1 MIKVHHLNYSRST
14 RILWLMEE
22 LGLPYEI
29 VPYSR
34 DPKTYRAPDSLKG
47 IHPLGK
53 APVIEDGDLVL
64 AESGAIVE
72 YLVARHGGG
81 RLAPAADTPEWAAYI
96 EWLHYAEGSAM
107 LPIMIH
113 LMGALTGGNGGLGA
127 FAAPEIRHALAY
139 IAGAVQPTGYLLA
152 AFSAADV
159 QMFYVIEA
167 ARMGGLLTDFP
178 ALTAYLERLET
189 RPAFQAALDKGGPV
203 ALPVGRG

>member
-34 DPKTYRAPDSLKG
+34 DPQTFRAPDSLKG

-53 APVIEDGDLVL
+53 APVIEDGDLIL

-72 YLVARHGGG
+72 YIIARHGGG

-107 LPIMIH
+107 FPI
-113 LMGALTGGNGGLGA
+113 LAQLLGAMSGGIGGLAG
-127 FAAPEIRHALAY
+127 FVEPEIKKTLAY
-139 IAGAVQPTGYLLA
+139 IAGQVQPTGYLLA
-152 AFSAADV
+152 EFSGADI

-167 ARMGGLLTDFP
+167 AKMGGMLGDYP
-178 ALTAYLERLET
+178 ALTDYLARLES
-189 RPAFQAALDKGGPV
+189 RPAFKIALEKGGPV
-203 ALPVGRG
+203 ALPVGGR

>member
-14 RILWLMEE
+14 RILWLLEE
-22 LGLPYEI
+22 LDLPYEI

-34 DPKTYRAPDSLKG
+34 DPRTFRAPDSLKG
-47 IHPLGK
+47 VHPLGK

-72 YLVARHGGG
+72 YVVARYGGG
-81 RLAPAADTPEWAAYI
+81 RLAPAAETPEWAAYI

>member
-14 RILWLMEE
+14 RILWLLEE
-22 LGLPYEI
+22 LDLPYEI

-34 DPKTYRAPDSLKG
+34 DPRTFRAPDSLKG
-47 IHPLGK
+47 VHPLGK

-72 YLVARHGGG
+72 YVVARYGGG
-81 RLAPAADTPEWAAYI
+81 RLAPAAETPEWAAYI

-107 LPIMIH
+107 FPI
-113 LMGALTGGNGGLGA
+113 LTQLLGSMSGGLGGLGD
-127 FAAPEIRHALAY
+127 FVGPEIQKTLAFV
-139 IAGAVQPTGYLLA
+139 AGAVQPSGYLLA
-152 AFSAADV
+152 EFGAADI

-167 ARMGGLLTDFP
+167 ARMGGMLTDFP
-178 ALTAYLERLET
+178 ALTAYLERLEA
-189 RPAFQAALDKGGPV
+189 RPAFRTALEKGGPV